1 MAKTLTVEKP
11 AAPPPPDPDLA
22 DFMEQSAPIGNAAS
36 IIPASNEAEKME
48 QPPTTPPEFDY
59 ELLDASLSSERRAPY
74 DGSAVMVSDD
84 ETKPGVAAR
93 WKTSRR
99 RVGFAWV
106 PYAVWVD
113 VLTGAPVP
121 FEPVVWRPNA
131 NWSPFV

>member
-1 MAKTLTVEKP
+1 MAKTLTAEKP

-22 DFMEQSAPIGNAAS
+22 DFMEHPTPADDTTS
-36 IIPASNEAEKME
+36 IFPASNEAAKMN
-48 QPPTTPPEFDY
+48 QPPAEAPQFDY
-59 ELLDASLSSERRAPY
+59 ELLDTSLASERRAPY

-99 RVGFAWV
+99 RVGFSWV

-131 NWSPFV
+131 NFSPFI